1 MAKML
6 KVILKNL
13 FNKPATRLYP
23 QTQRE
28 TFERSRGRIYFE
40 EDNCIYCSIC
50 ARKCPAD
57 AITVDRATSTWKLD
71 AFRCIICGECV
82 TACPKKTIAMNNQ
95 RRQSAPVKKV
105 ITVAKQTEPA
115 ASKEE

>member
-6 KVILKNL
+6 KVVLKNL

-23 QTQRE
+23 KTKRE
-28 TFERSRGRIYFE
+28 AFERSRGRIYFE
-40 EDNCIYCSIC
+40 ESNCIYCSIC

-82 TACPKKTIAMNNQ
+82 TACPKKTITMTNE
-95 RRQSAPVKKV
+95 RRTCGPERKV
-105 ITVAKQTEPA
+105 ITVVKQNEA
-115 ASKEE
+115 AATKQD